1 MWHLRET
8 ITEVKVI
15 SIRSSGVGLSEQGNG
30 TGPVFIGKELF
41 GKIERWMCGSGN
53 GIQRFLPTCI
63 RKCMEILGGAKSS
76 TLDSEK
82 GQGFGSIEKRGGQ
95 QAGIKMNTDMT
106 TPWDTSP

>member
-41 GKIERWMCGSGN
+41 GKIERWMCGSGV
-53 GIQRFLPTCI
+53 T
-63 RKCMEILGGAKSS
+63 
-76 TLDSEK
+76 SERNWPAQEFPPK
-82 GQGFGSIEKRGGQ
+82 GFGFVSF
-95 QAGIKMNTDMT
+95 
-106 TPWDTSP
+106 P